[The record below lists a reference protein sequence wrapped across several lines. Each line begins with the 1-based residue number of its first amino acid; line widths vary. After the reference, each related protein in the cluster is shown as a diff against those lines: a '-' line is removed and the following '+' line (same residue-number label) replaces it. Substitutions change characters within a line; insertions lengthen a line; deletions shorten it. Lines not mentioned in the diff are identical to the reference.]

1 MRTVLSALSV
11 LLAVVLTAVAVPAL
25 WLDRNLVDESGFVSL
40 LSPMSTDK
48 QLQST
53 LVSNLDTAVLS
64 DSGIPSVLRPVAQQA
79 VQGLATNLVS
89 DPGFPQAW
97 NDTLRA
103 SHQLNF
109 SPDKASANAFELELS
124 PMAGLMARRLGSSLN
139 VNIPPPSSL
148 QVQVGTAQQRS
159 WLTGA
164 QRLAALSLP
173 LALGAVLA
181 FALGL
186 LWARRRGVALAWA
199 GIGLLLIA
207 ALYQGAVGLLPSVVS
222 AQASAG
228 SMSSTFGT
236 RAAELA
242 AASFETWILGLAIC
256 GAVFLVLGAV
266 LGALRRRRRA
276 RTESTWGLASM
287 DS

>member
-25 WLDRNLVDESGFVSL
+25 WLDRNLVDESGFVQL

-48 QLQST
+48 QLQSS
-53 LVSNLDTAVLS
+53 LVSNLETAVLS
-64 DSGIPSVLRPVAQQA
+64 DSGIPAVLRPVAEQA
-79 VQGLATNLVS
+79 VKGLATSLVS

-97 NDTLRA
+97 SDTLRA

-124 PMAGLMARRLGSSLN
+124 PMAALMSRRLGSSLN
-139 VNIPPPSSL
+139 VNIPPPPSL

-164 QRLAALSLP
+164 QNLAALALP
-173 LALGAVLA
+173 LSLGAVLA
-181 FALGL
+181 FVLGL
-186 LWARRRGVALAWA
+186 LFARRRGVALAWA

-207 ALYQGAVGLLPSVVS
+207 ALYQGAVGLVPSAGS
-222 AQASAG
+222 AQGSTG
-228 SMSSTFGT
+228 SMSSTFGA

-242 AASFETWILGLAIC
+242 ASNFETWILAVAIG
-256 GAVFLVLGAV
+256 GAVLLVLGAV
-266 LGALRRRRRA
+266 LGALRRRSKV
-276 RTESTWGLASM
+276 RTESTW
-287 DS
+287 